1 MSKLIIIG
9 AGPGGYETAIEAARR
24 DIEVTLITDGELG
37 GTCLNEGCIPTKT
50 FVNSSTLDEAQQR
63 KHIVLEQ
70 LRAGIAMLMKHK
82 NITLING
89 HASFLDN
96 HTITVGNQQFTA
108 DNIIIATGSQSA
120 MLPIPNADKC
130 VTSREILN
138 LSELPQSLCII
149 GGGVIGLEF
158 ASIFNSFGTQ
168 VTVLEYCKQ
177 ILPPFDTDLAK
188 RLKQILSKSGINII
202 TSAQVTGVQPIS
214 TQSQCQQSESVSES
228 VSVSKSAVSGMQVD
242 YLLNDKPAQTHAQL
256 CLMAVGRRPAVD
268 ALGLDNTTISHT
280 PKGIVVD
287 DNMQTSVPGV
297 YAIGD
302 VNAKMMLAHVA
313 SFQGKRAL
321 NHILGT
327 TDKIRFDI
335 VPSAV
340 FTTPEVAMVGMTE
353 EACKAQEINYKT
365 YKSFFRANGKAVS
378 MNESEGYCKL
388 LVSNDTQRILGCHII
403 GSHSSDMIHEMAAL
417 MNMNATLTDLQS
429 IIHAHPT
436 LSEVILSAANA

>member
-202 TSAQVTGVQPIS
+202 TSAQVTGIQP
-214 TQSQCQQSESVSES
+214 E
-228 VSVSKSAVSGMQVD
+228 ANGFQVG

-256 CLMAVGRRPAVD
+256 CLMAVGRRPTVD

-280 PKGIVVD
+280 PKGIIVD

-313 SFQGKRAL
+313 TFQGKRAL

>member
-9 AGPGGYETAIEAARR
+9 AGPGGYETAIEAAKR
-24 DIEVTLITDGELG
+24 DIEVTLISDGELG

-50 FVNSSTLDEAQQR
+50 FVNSSSLDEAQHR
-63 KHIVLEQ
+63 KCTVLDQ
-70 LRAGIAMLMKHK
+70 LRAGITMLMKHK
-82 NITLING
+82 NITLVNG
-89 HASFLDN
+89 HASFVDN
-96 HTITVGNQQFTA
+96 NTVKVGNQQFTA

-130 VTSREILN
+130 ITSREILN

-158 ASIFNSFGTQ
+158 ASIFNRFGTH

-188 RLKQILSKSGINII
+188 RLKQTLSKSGINIV
-202 TSAQVTGVQPIS
+202 TSAQVTGVYPTSNGI
-214 TQSQCQQSESVSES
+214 
-228 VSVSKSAVSGMQVD
+228 QVE
-242 YLLNDKPAQTHAQL
+242 YLLNDKPAIIESQL
-256 CLMAVGRRPAVD
+256 CLMAVGRRPVVEG
-268 ALGLDNTTISHT
+268 LGLENTTIDHT
-280 PKGIVVD
+280 SKGILVD

-313 SFQGKRAL
+313 TFQGKRAL
-321 NHILGT
+321 NNILDK

-353 EACKAQEINYKT
+353 EACKTQDINYKT
-365 YKSFFRANGKAVS
+365 FKSFFRANGKAVS
-378 MNESEGYCKL
+378 MNETEGYCKL
-388 LVSNDTQRILGCHII
+388 IVADDSQLILGCHII
-403 GSHSSDMIHEMAAL
+403 GAHSSDMIHEISAL
-417 MNMNATLTDLQS
+417 MNMNATLADLQN

-436 LSEVILSAANA
+436 LTEVIQSAANA

>member
-1 MSKLIIIG
+1 MNKLIIIG
-9 AGPGGYETAIEAARR
+9 AGPGGYETAIEAAKR
-24 DIEVTLITDGELG
+24 DIQVTLITDDELG

-50 FVNSSTLDEAQQR
+50 FVNSSSLDEAQQR
-63 KHIVLEQ
+63 KHTVIDQ
-70 LRAGIAMLMKHK
+70 LKAGIAMLMKHK
-82 NITLING
+82 NITLVNG

-96 HTITVGNQQFTA
+96 HTITVGDQQLTA

-130 VTSREILN
+130 ITSKEILN

-188 RLKQILSKSGINII
+188 RLKQILSKSGINIV

-214 TQSQCQQSESVSES
+214 SQCQSQCQSQQL
-228 VSVSKSAVSGMQVD
+228 AVSGMQVD
-242 YLLNDKPAQTHAQL
+242 YLLNDKPAQTQTQL

-268 ALGLDNTTISHT
+268 SLGLENTTIKYS
-280 PKGIVVD
+280 PKGIVVN

-313 SFQGKRAL
+313 IFQGKRAL
-321 NHILGT
+321 NHILGV
-327 TDKIRFDI
+327 TDRIRFNI

-353 EACKAQEINYKT
+353 EACKAQDINYKT

-388 LVSNDTQRILGCHII
+388 IVSNDTQHILGCHII
-403 GSHSSDMIHEMAAL
+403 GAHSSDMIHEIAAL
-417 MNMNATLTDLQS
+417 MNMDATLTNLQN

>member
-120 MLPIPNADKC
+120 MLPILNADKC

-177 ILPPFDTDLAK
+177 ILPSFDTDLAK

-202 TSAQVTGVQPIS
+202 TSAQVTGIQPEANGF
-214 TQSQCQQSESVSES
+214 Q
-228 VSVSKSAVSGMQVD
+228 GD

-313 SFQGKRAL
+313 TFQGKRAL